1 MAVGLKAQAG
11 DDDDGRS
18 GESKVGHN
26 DPATLVITILKTVML
41 LLLLLMMVLMKI
53 ARLFTYIRF
62 SSQGVSVWGCGL
74 GVGILLSEFADL
86 RLKATAFR
94 PGAIECLGLGLFYL
108 NQFRA
113 LVK

>member
-26 DPATLVITILKTVML
+26 DPATLVITILKTVM

>member
-41 LLLLLMMVLMKI
+41 LLLMMVLMKI

-62 SSQGVSVWGCGL
+62 SSQGVSVWGCG
-74 GVGILLSEFADL
+74 
-86 RLKATAFR
+86 
-94 PGAIECLGLGLFYL
+94 
-108 NQFRA
+108 
-113 LVK
+113 